1 MRKWISGV
9 VFICLMMVIS
19 GCSHSLKDEND
30 DAIKNVEEA
39 FNHKSEKI
47 TDGSNN
53 VKFYLPFGMSIK
65 DESPNNVI
73 IKGKNDYILFYNQNE
88 KEDSKIVY
96 QMSKPEK
103 NLVVDHTIIN
113 KKQFGYLIVSK
124 VEKDMYEVTVGIGG
138 IKMTT
143 ESKEKNISANAS
155 KMMRV
160 VKSVQYKK

>member
-1 MRKWISGV
+1 M
-9 VFICLMMVIS
+9 
-19 GCSHSLKDEND
+19 
-30 DAIKNVEEA
+30 
-39 FNHKSEKI
+39 
-47 TDGSNN
+47 
-53 VKFYLPFGMSIK
+53 KFYLPFGMSIK

-103 NLVVDHTIIN
+103 NLVVDHTFKN